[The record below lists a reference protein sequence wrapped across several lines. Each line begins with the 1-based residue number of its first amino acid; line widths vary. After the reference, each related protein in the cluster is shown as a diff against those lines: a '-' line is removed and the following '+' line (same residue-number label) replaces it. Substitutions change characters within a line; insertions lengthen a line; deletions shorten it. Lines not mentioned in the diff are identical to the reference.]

1 MKTGPL
7 SGLLVIDL
15 TRVLAGPYCTMLL
28 AELGARVIKVENPN
42 GGDDSRRFAPFFQ
55 QQSAY
60 FMSLNRGK
68 ESVALDLKNDADRA
82 LLLRMIRRADV
93 FVENYRPGTL
103 ERLGFGY
110 ERLKVENPRLIYA
123 ATSGFGQTGPWS
135 RKPAYDLIVQA
146 LSGLMSVTGQPGGPP
161 TKCGTSIGDITGGL
175 FTALGI
181 ASALH
186 HRERTG
192 AGMKIDVS
200 MLDGQIAILESA
212 VMRYAVTGETP
223 PAMGNRHPSIT
234 PFEPY
239 QAADQMFIVA
249 AGNDSLFVRLCEAI
263 GRPELVADA
272 RFLTNQERTLHAE
285 ELKQELETVFRT
297 APAAHWLAVLETA
310 GVPSCPI
317 QTVAEAVEHPQVQA
331 RNMIV
336 EAGGLRVPGNPI
348 KMSLFDDPPTRRA
361 PPDLDA
367 DGERIR
373 AEFARDGIKGTISE

>member
-1 MKTGPL
+1 MNTGPL
-7 SGLLVIDL
+7 YGLLVIDL

-55 QQSAY
+55 QRSAY

-68 ESVALDLKNDADRA
+68 ESIALDLKNDADQA
-82 LLLRMIRRADV
+82 LLRRIIRRADV
-93 FVENYRPGTL
+93 LVENFRPRTL

-110 ERLKVENPRLIYA
+110 DQLKGENPRLIYA

-135 RKPAYDLIVQA
+135 RKPAYDIIVQA
-146 LSGLMSVTGQPGGPP
+146 LSGMMSITGQPGGPP
-161 TKCGTSIGDITGGL
+161 LKCGTSIGDITGGL

-192 AGMKIDVS
+192 AGMMIDVS

-212 VMRYAVTGETP
+212 VMRFAVTGETP

-239 QAADQMFIVA
+239 QAADQLFIVA

-263 GRPELVADA
+263 GRTDLPADP
-272 RFLTNQERTLHAE
+272 RFLTNRDRTLHAE
-285 ELKQELETVFRT
+285 EVKQELEAVFRT
-297 APAAHWLAVLETA
+297 APAAHWLDLLEKA

-317 QTVAEAVEHPQVQA
+317 QTVAEAVQHSQVQA

-336 EAGGLRVPGNPI
+336 DAGGLRVPGNPI
-348 KMSLFDDPPTRRA
+348 KMSAFADPPTRGA

-373 AEFARDGIKGTISE
+373 QEFAESG

>member
-1 MKTGPL
+1 MKTGSL

-28 AELGARVIKVENPN
+28 ADLGARVIKVENPN
-42 GGDDSRRFAPFFQ
+42 GGDDSRRFTPFFQ

-68 ESVALDLKNDADRA
+68 ESIALDLKNDADRA
-82 LLLRMIRRADV
+82 LLWRMIRRADV
-93 FVENYRPGTL
+93 LVENFRPGTL

-135 RKPAYDLIVQA
+135 RKPAYDIIVQA
-146 LSGLMSVTGQPGGPP
+146 LSGMMSITGQPDGPP
-161 TKCGTSIGDITGGL
+161 TKCGTSVGDITGGL

-181 ASALH
+181 ASALVY
-186 HRERTG
+186 RERTG

-239 QAADQMFIVA
+239 QAADQLFIVA

-263 GRPELVADA
+263 GRTELAVDA
-272 RFLTNQERTLHAE
+272 RFRTNRDRTLHAE
-285 ELKQELETVFRT
+285 EMRQELEAVFQT
-297 APAAHWLAVLETA
+297 APAAHWLAVLEKA
-310 GVPSCPI
+310 GVPCCPI

-336 EAGGLRVPGNPI
+336 DAGGLRVPGNPI
-348 KMSLFDDPPTRRA
+348 KMSAFSDPPTRPA
-361 PPDLDA
+361 PPELDA
-367 DGERIR
+367 DGARIR
-373 AEFARDGIKGTISE
+373 QEFAGE